1 MTPAP
6 PPDPA
11 AFAVAAPQVRY
22 GFADAWLAESLA
34 DWRASRPD
42 RARADCRPGGGPRVV
57 VCRGADQPLGATYA
71 ARDLTFVFIDDRLAQ
86 IRFRTSIDGF
96 DFVTAALKRAAG
108 LPDRIDR
115 DTLGSTGRP
124 HLSMIWRNGR
134 STIVLDDPLAG
145 AVNLGVRLTVDALA
159 AEVPKS
165 G

>member
-115 DTLGSTGRP
+115 DTLGSTGR
-124 HLSMIWRNGR
+124 